1 MKFTELLFEKGLTVG
16 EKELRQAIARSDE
29 FTYGFEAEFVHREVD
44 ASGLNISVDVDE
56 INSVDDIMSIYAR
69 VGADDRET
77 HRTLMVY
84 LDRIARRRATEQ
96 ADAKGI
102 DRDDRTRWQKVYG
115 PYYMR
120 EYEKVTKDWDLTAEE
135 KTQLIKAPSAGI
147 FHVYVEDD
155 TIDLEPRD
163 SEHFVVQRS
172 LQEYLNEK
180 VRVTSP
186 AGKTDYAHWN
196 ITSDSSIAAE
206 PGTFGIEVISPV
218 YDSYE
223 RFMSAIDNIFAYIY
237 RYGDTNDSTGF
248 HVNIGLKNSDMGVDL
263 LKLQLLMGDDYIA
276 RMFGREANQHA
287 EQIKDWA
294 KQKLT
299 VNKFDPE
306 AKSDPNAL
314 RQYIESEL
322 LEPQKYKTV
331 NISKY
336 YEGNYIE
343 FRAAGGENYH
353 KQPQKVEYAIKRYLY
368 GLVVSTDPDVGR
380 KEYLSKLARLIIPAR
395 EEMTQDEKIKAK
407 MEQAGISHYEAD
419 SYVKS
424 IREALDQ
431 PSTVAR
437 RLAIWLIRAKGRYG
451 AIPKA
456 VRPIIIRDIQRSA
469 LVNYATAWDQF
480 VAEIY
485 ERSMDNW
492 GEFEELVRELSLQK
506 LEPKGAKFLSDIADA
521 RSK

>member
-1 MKFTELLFEKGLTVG
+1 
-16 EKELRQAIARSDE
+16 
-29 FTYGFEAEFVHREVD
+29 
-44 ASGLNISVDVDE
+44 
-56 INSVDDIMSIYAR
+56 
-69 VGADDRET
+69 
-77 HRTLMVY
+77 
-84 LDRIARRRATEQ
+84 
-96 ADAKGI
+96 
-102 DRDDRTRWQKVYG
+102 
-115 PYYMR
+115 
-120 EYEKVTKDWDLTAEE
+120 
-135 KTQLIKAPSAGI
+135 
-147 FHVYVEDD
+147 
-155 TIDLEPRD
+155 
-163 SEHFVVQRS
+163 
-172 LQEYLNEK
+172 
-180 VRVTSP
+180 
-186 AGKTDYAHWN
+186 
-196 ITSDSSIAAE
+196 
-206 PGTFGIEVISPV
+206 
-218 YDSYE
+218 
-223 RFMSAIDNIFAYIY
+223 
-237 RYGDTNDSTGF
+237 
-248 HVNIGLKNSDMGVDL
+248 
-263 LKLQLLMGDDYIA
+263 MGDDYIA